1 MRVLVTGSSGMV
13 GTALTDR
20 LSDPETEIFR
30 LVRSESKHETDI
42 HWDPETGILDGT
54 LVENMDAVVHLAGEN
69 IAGRRWTRSQKDRIL
84 NSRVQ
89 STQLLCQSLSSLNKP
104 PSVLVSASAIGF
116 YGHRDEK
123 LCGESTSAGTGFL
136 AEVCEA
142 WESATQPARQAGIRV
157 IHLRIGIVLST
168 VSGALTKMLMPFK
181 CGVGGKVGSGE
192 QYWSWVS
199 LNDLVEMILHCIHS
213 DTLIGEV
220 NAVSPQPVTNLEF
233 TKTLGNVIHRP
244 TIFPLPAFMARLALG
259 EMADELLLSSTR
271 VIPEKLNQDGY
282 RFLHPTLEDALQD
295 LLSSSH

>member
-1 MRVLVTGSSGMV
+1 MRVVVTGSSGMV
-13 GTALTDR
+13 GSALTNR

-30 LVRSESKHETDI
+30 LVRNESKHETDI
-42 HWDPETGILDGT
+42 PWNPETGILDR
-54 LVENMDAVVHLAGEN
+54 LQLENMDAVVHLAGEN

-89 STQLLCQSLSSLNKP
+89 STQLLCQSLSSLNNP

-116 YGHRDEK
+116 YGHRGETV
-123 LCGESTSAGTGFL
+123 CGESTSAGTGFL
-136 AEVCEA
+136 ADVCQA

-168 VSGALTKMLMPFK
+168 VSGALAKMLMPFK
-181 CGVGGKVGSGE
+181 CGVGGKVGAGE

-199 LNDLVEMILHCIHS
+199 LNDLIEMILHCIHS

-220 NAVSPQPVTNLEF
+220 NAVSPQPITNLEF
-233 TKTLGNVIHRP
+233 TKTLGRVIHRP
-244 TIFPLPAFMARLALG
+244 TIFPLPSFMARLALG

-271 VIPEKLNQDGY
+271 VIPEKLKQDGY
-282 RFLHPTLEDALQD
+282 RFLHPTLEGALLD
-295 LLSSSH
+295 LL